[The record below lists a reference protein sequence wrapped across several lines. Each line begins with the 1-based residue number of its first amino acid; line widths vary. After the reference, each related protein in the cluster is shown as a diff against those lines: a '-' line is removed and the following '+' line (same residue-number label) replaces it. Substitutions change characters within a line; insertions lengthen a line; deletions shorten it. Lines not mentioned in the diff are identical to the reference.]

1 MKINY
6 IALII
11 LLSIIGGI
19 IYVVYDVRQRGA
31 NEFGELYL
39 SASNKLII
47 LSIFAIIIG
56 TAGISLLSNGAKKI
70 QQDIKNR
77 SLFQTTEAVFL
88 YSISDT
94 RKDSDGH
101 DATTYEHI
109 YEYCVN
115 GERYECKYDVF
126 LSKPVA
132 PKKITV
138 RYNPEKPHEVVM
150 TKENILSLIAGI
162 LCIGI
167 TILLVYGTTKIE
179 FEGGMSVYGYLK
191 NMIWR

>member
-47 LSIFAIIIG
+47 LSVFAVIIG

-77 SLFQTTEAVFL
+77 SLFQTT
-88 YSISDT
+88 
-94 RKDSDGH
+94 
-101 DATTYEHI
+101 
-109 YEYCVN
+109 
-115 GERYECKYDVF
+115 
-126 LSKPVA
+126 
-132 PKKITV
+132 
-138 RYNPEKPHEVVM
+138 
-150 TKENILSLIAGI
+150 
-162 LCIGI
+162 
-167 TILLVYGTTKIE
+167 
-179 FEGGMSVYGYLK
+179 
-191 NMIWR
+191 